1 MLTIIINLQK
11 SKLKD
16 KVMLTLIS
24 IGIDFLF
31 FAAFLT

>member
-1 MLTIIINLQK
+1 MLTLIINLQK
-11 SKLKD
+11 GKLKD
-16 KVMLTLIS
+16 RVMLTLIS